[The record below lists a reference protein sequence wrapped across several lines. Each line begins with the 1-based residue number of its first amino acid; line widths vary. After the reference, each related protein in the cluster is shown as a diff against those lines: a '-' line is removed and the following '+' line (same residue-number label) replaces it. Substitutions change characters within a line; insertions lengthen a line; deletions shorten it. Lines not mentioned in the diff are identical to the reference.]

1 MNTIQIKTPSP
12 EQSLPLVKEA
22 LEMEKKLTRDSL
34 AISESRITALVRQ
47 LGVTVD
53 QVLGGGVARGEE
65 NEQDLLDLEGELEL
79 RRTLQDTLT
88 HLEQL
93 KVCRQ
98 PTTRRGFALLFLKR
112 PTSSHTPSAMKI
124 ARL

>member
-34 AISESRITALVRQ
+34 AISEGRILAFVRQ
-47 LGVTVD
+47 LGVTVT
-53 QVLGGGVARGEE
+53 QVLGGVVARGEE

-79 RRTLQDTLT
+79 RRTLQETLT
-88 HLEQL
+88 HLEEL
-93 KVCRQ
+93 EVCR
-98 PTTRRGFALLFLKR
+98 
-112 PTSSHTPSAMKI
+112 
-124 ARL
+124 

>member
-1 MNTIQIKTPSP
+1 MGARITVSSSERWGMNTIQIKTPSP

-93 KVCRQ
+93 EVCR
-98 PTTRRGFALLFLKR
+98 
-112 PTSSHTPSAMKI
+112 
-124 ARL
+124 

>member
-34 AISESRITALVRQ
+34 AISEGRISALVRA

-53 QVLGGGVARGEE
+53 QVLGGVVARREE
-65 NEQDLLDLEGELEL
+65 SEQDLLDLEGELEL
-79 RRTLQDTLT
+79 RRTLQETLT

-93 KVCRQ
+93 EVCR
-98 PTTRRGFALLFLKR
+98 
-112 PTSSHTPSAMKI
+112 
-124 ARL
+124 

>member
-34 AISESRITALVRQ
+34 AISEGRISPLVRA

-53 QVLGGGVARGEE
+53 QVLGGVVARGEE

-79 RRTLQDTLT
+79 RRTLQETLT

-93 KVCRQ
+93 EVCR
-98 PTTRRGFALLFLKR
+98 
-112 PTSSHTPSAMKI
+112 
-124 ARL
+124 

>member
-34 AISESRITALVRQ
+34 AISEGRILAFVRQ
-47 LGVTVD
+47 LGVTVT
-53 QVLGGGVARGEE
+53 QVLGGVVARGEE

-79 RRTLQDTLT
+79 RRTLQETLT

-93 KVCRQ
+93 EVCR
-98 PTTRRGFALLFLKR
+98 
-112 PTSSHTPSAMKI
+112 
-124 ARL
+124 

>member
-1 MNTIQIKTPSP
+1 MNTQSQIKTLSP

-34 AISESRITALVRQ
+34 AISEGRIASLVRQ
-47 LGVTVD
+47 LGVTVA
-53 QVLGGGVARGEE
+53 QVLEGVVARGEE
-65 NEQDLLDLEGELEL
+65 DEQDLLDLEGELEL

-93 KVCRQ
+93 EVCR
-98 PTTRRGFALLFLKR
+98 
-112 PTSSHTPSAMKI
+112 
-124 ARL
+124 

>member
-1 MNTIQIKTPSP
+1 MSTIQIKTPSP

-34 AISESRITALVRQ
+34 AISEGRLTALVRQ

-53 QVLGGGVARGEE
+53 QVPEDAVAREEE
-65 NEQDLLDLEGELEL
+65 NEQALLDLEGELEL
-79 RRTLQDTLT
+79 CRTLQDILK

-93 KVCRQ
+93 EGCR
-98 PTTRRGFALLFLKR
+98 
-112 PTSSHTPSAMKI
+112 
-124 ARL
+124 

>member
-34 AISESRITALVRQ
+34 AISEGRILAFVRQ
-47 LGVTVD
+47 LGVTVT
-53 QVLGGGVARGEE
+53 QVLRGVVARGEE

-79 RRTLQDTLT
+79 RRTLQETLT

-93 KVCRQ
+93 EVCR
-98 PTTRRGFALLFLKR
+98 
-112 PTSSHTPSAMKI
+112 
-124 ARL
+124 

>member
-12 EQSLPLVKEA
+12 EQRLPLVKEA

-34 AISESRITALVRQ
+34 VISEGRIASLVGQ
-47 LGVTVD
+47 LGVTVA
-53 QVLGGGVARGEE
+53 QVLEGVVARGEE
-65 NEQDLLDLEGELEL
+65 NEQDLLDVEGELEL

-93 KVCRQ
+93 DVCR
-98 PTTRRGFALLFLKR
+98 
-112 PTSSHTPSAMKI
+112 
-124 ARL
+124 

>member
-12 EQSLPLVKEA
+12 ERSLPLVKEA

-34 AISESRITALVRQ
+34 AISERQISALVRQ

-53 QVLGGGVARGEE
+53 QVLGGVVARREE

-79 RRTLQDTLT
+79 RRTLQDTLM

-93 KVCRQ
+93 EVCRWVCWY
-98 PTTRRGFALLFLKR
+98 
-112 PTSSHTPSAMKI
+112 
-124 ARL
+124 

>member
-1 MNTIQIKTPSP
+1 MSTIQIKTPSP

-34 AISESRITALVRQ
+34 AISEGRITALVRQ

-53 QVLGGGVARGEE
+53 QVLEGAVAREEE
-65 NEQDLLDLEGELEL
+65 NEQALLDLEGELEL
-79 RRTLQDTLT
+79 CRTLQDILK

-93 KVCRQ
+93 EGCR
-98 PTTRRGFALLFLKR
+98 
-112 PTSSHTPSAMKI
+112 
-124 ARL
+124 